1 MLQKP
6 EMKKKAK
13 YQFRPLGAT
22 AASPGH
28 SLPNFGE
35 RTFIVADIVP
45 VPTVTPFCTRKLESC
60 ASLCPEAKP
69 KECSSSLADRSRVQ
83 ADVTL
88 RHGNESHWR
97 WVFRPREVSHPQGYS
112 SRCTYQART
121 PAGKERCTRR
131 RRRME
136 LNSGPIRRDV

>member
-45 VPTVTPFCTRKLESC
+45 VPTVTPFCTRKLESS

-69 KECSSSLADRSRVQ
+69 KECSSSLADGSRVQ

-88 RHGNESHWR
+88 PHGNESHWR
-97 WVFRPREVSHPQGYS
+97 WVLRPRDGLTPPRA
-112 SRCTYQART
+112 SRRDVPYQART
-121 PAGKERCTRR
+121 PAGKERCTR
-131 RRRME
+131 
-136 LNSGPIRRDV
+136 